1 MLGSIRSYYFE
12 KEKRRRQAH
21 TPKVPKGFHLSRQ
34 NHYGLLLDATN
45 PDDRTIVTNF
55 AEELRREGNR
65 VKVLGYVDGKAE
77 SLAISFDIFS
87 SNELSRISGV
97 PKSPLAEAFMDQAFD
112 VLINLS
118 IRENHKP
125 LEYICSVSKSA
136 FRIGPWYAAP
146 AANPYDL
153 CVDAGNAA
161 TLKEW
166 INELMH
172 TLQKI
177 Y

>member
-12 KEKRRRQAH
+12 KEKKRRQAH
-21 TPKVPKGFHLSRQ
+21 SPKAPKGFQLNRQ

-45 PDDRTIVTNF
+45 PDDRTIVANF
-55 AEELRREGNR
+55 AEELRRQGNR
-65 VKVLGYVDGKAE
+65 VKVLGYVDGKSE
-77 SLAISFDIFS
+77 SLAISFDVFS
-87 SNELSRISGV
+87 SNELSKISRV

-125 LEYICSVSKSA
+125 LEYICSVSKSS
-136 FRIGPWYAAP
+136 FRIGPWYATHDP
-146 AANPYDL
+146 NPYDL
-153 CVDAGNAA
+153 CVDAGQEA